1 MTEVDTMRNLKKSVD
16 RIIEFLTCTLFV
28 VMVAVASWQVLSRF
42 ILKSPSTITE
52 ELLRYSLIWLAMLA
66 AAYVVGKNQHIAITF
81 LRDRLV
87 ENSKIT
93 LDILIQS
100 IFLLFAAIIMVYG
113 GGRAVSLTM
122 AQISPAL
129 HLPMGFVYLA
139 LPLSGVFILFYST
152 TNIIELMNK
161 KKKITFINEEKKAS

>member
-1 MTEVDTMRNLKKSVD
+1 MRDVKKSVD
-16 RIIEFLTCTLFV
+16 RVIEFLTCTLFLL
-28 VMVAVASWQVLSRF
+28 MVAVASWQVLSRF
-42 ILKSPSTITE
+42 ILKNPSTFTE

-66 AAYVVGKNQHIAITF
+66 AAYVVGKNEHIAITF
-81 LRDRLV
+81 LRDRLI
-87 ENSKIT
+87 EESRIK

-100 IFLLFAAIIMVYG
+100 FFLLFSAIIMVYG
-113 GGRAVSLTM
+113 GAKAVSLTM

-152 TNIIELMNK
+152 TNILELLHK
-161 KKKITFINEEKKAS
+161 KKKVTVIKQKNAS

>member
-1 MTEVDTMRNLKKSVD
+1 MIEVDTMRNLKKSVD

-42 ILKSPSTITE
+42 ILKSPSTFTE

-93 LDILIQS
+93 LDIVIQS
-100 IFLLFAAIIMVYG
+100 IFLLFAAVIMVYG

-122 AQISPAL
+122 GQISPAL
-129 HLPMGFVYLA
+129 HLPMGLVYLA

-152 TNIIELMNK
+152 TNIIELLNK
-161 KKKITFINEEKKAS
+161 KKNIPFINEEKKAS

>member
-1 MTEVDTMRNLKKSVD
+1 
-16 RIIEFLTCTLFV
+16 
-28 VMVAVASWQVLSRF
+28 
-42 ILKSPSTITE
+42 
-52 ELLRYSLIWLAMLA
+52 
-66 AAYVVGKNQHIAITF
+66 
-81 LRDRLV
+81 LV

-93 LDILIQS
+93 LDIVIQS

-129 HLPMGFVYLA
+129 HLPMGLVYLA
-139 LPLSGVFILFYST
+139 LPISGVFILFYST

-161 KKKITFINEEKKAS
+161 KKKILFINEEKKAS

>member
-1 MTEVDTMRNLKKSVD
+1 MRNLKKSVD

-42 ILKSPSTITE
+42 ILKSPSTFTE

-93 LDILIQS
+93 LDIVIQS
-100 IFLLFAAIIMVYG
+100 IFLLFAAIIMIYG

-161 KKKITFINEEKKAS
+161 KKKISYINEEKKAS

>member
-1 MTEVDTMRNLKKSVD
+1 MRNLKKSVD

-42 ILKSPSTITE
+42 ILKSPSTFTE

-93 LDILIQS
+93 LDIIIQS
-100 IFLLFAAIIMVYG
+100 IFLIFAAVIMVYG

-122 AQISPAL
+122 GQISPAL
-129 HLPMGFVYLA
+129 HLPMGLVYLA

-152 TNIIELMNK
+152 TNIIELMHK
-161 KKKITFINEEKKAS
+161 KKKIPYINEEKKAS

>member
-1 MTEVDTMRNLKKSVD
+1 MRNLKKSVD

-42 ILKSPSTITE
+42 ILKSPSTFTE

-100 IFLLFAAIIMVYG
+100 IFLIFAAVIMVYG

-161 KKKITFINEEKKAS
+161 KKKISYINEEKKAS